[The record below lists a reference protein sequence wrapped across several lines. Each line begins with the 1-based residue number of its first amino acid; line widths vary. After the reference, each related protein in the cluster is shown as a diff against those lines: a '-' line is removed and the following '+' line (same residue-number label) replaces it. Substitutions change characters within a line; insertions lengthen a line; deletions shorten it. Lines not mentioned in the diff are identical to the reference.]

1 MENRGCSGTATI
13 NEQDAPVFSSMEKKM
28 THLLK
33 TLAARHEERE
43 AHRQLQRE
51 LAAFTSPAD
60 RLEIETIADRYSDE
74 DTLEV
79 RQILFRLAA

>member
-1 MENRGCSGTATI
+1 MEERGCSGTATI

-43 AHRQLQRE
+43 AHRLLQKE

-60 RLEIETIADRYSDE
+60 RLEIETIVDRYSDE
-74 DTLEV
+74 DAHEV
-79 RQILFRLAA
+79 REILLLQAA